1 MKIYAA
7 ILASVITIVAIL
19 GGVFITKASSLS
31 SPERYFQKGKRYYEM
46 GNYDEAINNLNEY
59 LSIETKLRPLD
70 NIAQSYFL
78 VADSLK
84 KQKNIIW
91 LKKDLRRL

>member
-1 MKIYAA
+1 MKVYAA

-59 LSIETKLRPLD
+59 LRKAYRYHRKSRIYKLFYNRY
-70 NIAQSYFL
+70 N
-78 VADSLK
+78 
-84 KQKNIIW
+84 N
-91 LKKDLRRL
+91 LRRYSAIRKFF